1 MKNLRTSVNEF
12 LVDIDNYIDRN
23 SSSFDAALFR
33 VFYAKLEE
41 SLNPMFDDATM
52 TAKVKEFVALWDLAW
67 NNRRGS
73 GNNHP
78 KFWDGPVLNLKL
90 TLKAVAI

>member
-12 LVDIDNYIDRN
+12 LVDIDRYIDRN

-52 TAKVKEFVALWDLAW
+52 TAKVKEFVALWNLAW
-67 NNRRGS
+67 NNRS

-78 KFWDGPVLNLKL
+78 KFWDEPVLNLRL
-90 TLKAVAI
+90 ALRTVAT